1 MREGVVVPKDSRQQR
16 ALSALA
22 RASSCAL
29 QPPSF
34 APGWMW
40 VCLAR
45 LFLRLSFFYL
55 MFAFL
60 LSFLLPS
67 SRRIL
72 PPRLL
77 AFLCYRLLCVW
88 MRVQFNDCNLRQHN
102 VLGWY
107 VELYHRV
114 PASVSPLLPH
124 WYF

>member
-22 RASSCAL
+22 RASSRAL

-60 LSFLLPS
+60 LSS
-67 SRRIL
+67 VIMMS
-72 PPRLL
+72 
-77 AFLCYRLLCVW
+77 
-88 MRVQFNDCNLRQHN
+88 
-102 VLGWY
+102 
-107 VELYHRV
+107 HRNMPTSEV
-114 PASVSPLLPH
+114 AR
-124 WYF
+124 